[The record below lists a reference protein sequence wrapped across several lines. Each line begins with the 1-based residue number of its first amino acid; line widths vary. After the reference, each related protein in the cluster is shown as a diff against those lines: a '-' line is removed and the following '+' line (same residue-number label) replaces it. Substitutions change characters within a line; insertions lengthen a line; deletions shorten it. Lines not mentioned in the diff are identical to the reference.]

1 MLNFLYTIFIY
12 PVYMFVEFILFIA
25 NNITEDA
32 IGTSIIILS
41 LGINLITLPIYNVAE
56 KWQEMERGIQK
67 RMKPKVKD
75 IKAVFKGDEQYMI
88 LSAYYRQ
95 NNYHPL
101 YALRSLF
108 ALFIQIPFF
117 IAAYQLL
124 SELPALKETSFLFL
138 KDLGSPDKL
147 VTIGSISLNILPVIM
162 TVINIA
168 ASAVYTKGL
177 ELKEKLTLYLTAFL
191 FLILLYNS
199 PSGLVLYW
207 TLNNIFSLFKN
218 IFYKIKLSKK
228 TWFKI
233 ALISVI
239 ISTVIIIF
247 TATQRKPIFISV
259 GFTVLLSITPF
270 IKKLFLYFE
279 GKEKKSIFD
288 SDKKRFYIF
297 LFAVSAFLIFVGLVI
312 PSTTIASSP
321 QEFSNL
327 ANFKSPFDII
337 LNTFIQSFGIFVW
350 LLCLYKLFSKQ
361 IQKYFSYI
369 AVFVLI
375 GSLINAFIFTGNYGD
390 INNFFIFEDSELL
403 HHGTKYFILN
413 IFTLS
418 LCILIILSFLYSKFV
433 KFLPSILTIIVIS
446 FLTVS
451 GFSGINIYKEYR
463 RLQKTDLRT
472 VINDKAYKISKTG
485 KNIFIFML
493 DRSMN
498 FFIDPVFENNSLV
511 KKEYTGFTLF
521 KNTISFAKSTN
532 TSTPSLF
539 GGYEYTPDNMNKR
552 DSELLVKKH
561 NEALS
566 VLPKLFSENGWNVSF
581 TDPSWLNYSWIPDL
595 SVFDKYDMTAKNID
609 YIGKYK
615 YDILKNLKLEN
626 GKEINVVRRNMLYFS
641 FFRVLPSEIRRIFYS
656 NGKYIDAVSTRHINM
671 EFINSYSAL
680 INLAKEVEFV
690 EGKNCINIIVN
701 NLTHE
706 PLTQL
711 ETKILEKDFLI
722 SLADKYC
729 LNEYTARHFYVN
741 YLAHEECAKFFHFLK
756 ENDCYDNSRIIIA
769 GDHGAH
775 SMRTILMDFLKD
787 FNKSNFELVSSF
799 IPLLM
804 VKDFNKQGELR
815 VDNTF
820 MTLADI
826 PFLTVKDLDE
836 RLQKNPFTGIFFKD
850 SQLKSPAKIMTGG
863 DWQAYYQREMTK
875 FSTTGDDWI
884 FVRDNVYDPAN
895 WSRTN
900 FNEE

>member
-25 NNITEDA
+25 NNITQDH
-32 IGTSIIILS
+32 IGLSIIILS

-56 KWQEMERGIQK
+56 KWQEMERIIQK
-67 RMKPKVKD
+67 RMKPKVND
-75 IKAVFKGDEQYMI
+75 IKAVFKGDERYMI

-138 KDLGSPDKL
+138 KDLGSPDKFIN
-147 VTIGSISLNILPVIM
+147 IGSVSLNLLPVIM

-177 ELKEKLTLYLTAFL
+177 ELKDKLTLYLTAFL

-228 TWFKI
+228 TWFII
-233 ALISVI
+233 AIIVAVTLTIVI
-239 ISTVIIIF
+239 AST
-247 TATQRKPIFISV
+247 AGKKKPIFMSV

-279 GKEKKSIFD
+279 SKQKKSIFD

-297 LFAVSAFLIFVGLVI
+297 LSAVSAFLIFVGLVI

-321 QEFSNL
+321 QEF
-327 ANFKSPFDII
+327 ANFDNFTNPLGI
-337 LNTFIQSFGIFVW
+337 LYYTFIQTFGIFVW

-369 AVFVLI
+369 AVFVLM

-390 INNFFIFEDSELL
+390 INKFLVFENSVLL
-403 HHGTKYFILN
+403 HHGAKYFILN

-418 LCILIILSFLYSKFV
+418 LCILIILSFLYSRFV

-446 FLTVS
+446 FLTVT

-472 VINDKAYKISKTG
+472 IINDKAYKVSKTG

-498 FFIDPVFENNSLV
+498 FFIDPVFENNALV

-521 KNTISFAKSTN
+521 KNALAFGGNTN
-532 TSTPSLF
+532 LSTPSLF

-552 DSELLVKKH
+552 DSELLVDKH

-609 YIGKYK
+609 YYGIYSRLF
-615 YDILKNLKLEN
+615 LKNLKIFEDKKGLY
-626 GKEINVVRRNMLYFS
+626 GVKRNMLYFS
-641 FFRVLPSEIRRIFYS
+641 FFRILPSEIRRVFYS
-656 NGKYIDAVSTRHINM
+656 SGNYANTMLPQYIKMA
-671 EFINSYSAL
+671 FIDSYSAL
-680 INLAKEVEFV
+680 QNIKEEVEFV
-690 EGKNCINIIVN
+690 EDKNCINIIVN
-701 NLTHE
+701 NITHE
-706 PLTQL
+706 PPKQSDI
-711 ETKILEKDFLI
+711 KILQKEFLI
-722 SLADKYC
+722 PLADKYC
-729 LNEYTARHFYVN
+729 LNEYTAEHFYAN
-741 YLAHEECAKFFHFLK
+741 YLAHEECAKFFRFLK
-756 ENDCYDNSRIIIA
+756 ENNCYDNSRIIIA
-769 GDHGAH
+769 GDHGRY
-775 SMRTILMDFLKD
+775 SMKTRDMSFLKD
-787 FNKSNFELVSSF
+787 FAGTGFRPEEL
-799 IPLLM
+799 IPLM
-804 VKDFNKQGELR
+804 MMKDFNSDGNLKI
-815 VDNTF
+815 DNTF

-836 RLQKNPFTGIFFKD
+836 KLQINPFTGILFKD
-850 SQLKSPAKIMTGG
+850 SQLKSPAKIMIGG
-863 DWQAYYQREMTK
+863 GWQADKELEMTK
-875 FSTTGDDWI
+875 FKADENDWAFVKDD
-884 FVRDNVYDPAN
+884 VYKPEN
-895 WSRTN
+895 WSHTE
-900 FNEE
+900 FK

>member
-1 MLNFLYTIFIY
+1 MLDFLYTIFIY

-25 NNITEDA
+25 NNITQDH
-32 IGTSIIILS
+32 IGLSIIILS

-56 KWQEMERGIQK
+56 KWQEMERIIQK

-228 TWFKI
+228 TWFII
-233 ALISVI
+233 AIIVAVTLTIVIASTSVK
-239 ISTVIIIF
+239 
-247 TATQRKPIFISV
+247 RKPVFMSI
-259 GFTVLLSITPF
+259 GFTVLLLITPF
-270 IKKLFLYFE
+270 IKRLFLYFE
-279 GKEKKSIFD
+279 SKQKKSIFD

-297 LFAVSAFLIFVGLVI
+297 LSAVSAFLIFIGLVI

-321 QEFSNL
+321 QEF
-327 ANFKSPFDII
+327 ANFDNFTNPLGI
-337 LNTFIQSFGIFVW
+337 LYYTVIQTFGIFVW

-369 AVFVLI
+369 AVFVLM

-390 INNFFIFEDSELL
+390 INHFLVFEDSDRLL
-403 HHGTKYFILN
+403 HGAKYFILN

-418 LCILIILSFLYSKFV
+418 LSIVIILSFLYSKFV

-451 GFSGINIYKEYR
+451 GFSGINIYKEYQ

-472 VINDKAYKISKTG
+472 VINNKAYKVSKTG
-485 KNIFIFML
+485 KNIFILML

-498 FFIDPVFENNSLV
+498 FFIDPIFENNALV
-511 KKEYTGFTLF
+511 KQEYTGFTLF
-521 KNTISFAKSTN
+521 KNALAFGGGTHISS
-532 TSTPSLF
+532 PSLF
-539 GGYEYTPDNMNKR
+539 GGYEYTPDNLNKR
-552 DSELLVKKH
+552 YSELLVDKH

-581 TDPSWLNYSWIPDL
+581 TDPPWLNYSWIPDL
-595 SVFDKYDMTAKNID
+595 SVFDKYDMIAQNID
-609 YIGKYK
+609 YQGKYSQSL
-615 YDILKNLKLEN
+615 LKSLKFSQNNANLSA
-626 GKEINVVRRNMLYFS
+626 IHRNMLYFS
-641 FFRVLPSEIRRIFYS
+641 FFRIFPSEIRRVFYS
-656 NGKYIDAVSTRHINM
+656 SGNYANSKLPQYITMA
-671 EFINSYSAL
+671 FIDSYSAL
-680 INLAKEVEFV
+680 QNIKEEVEFV
-690 EGKNCINIIVN
+690 EDKNCINIIVN
-701 NLTHE
+701 NITHE
-706 PLTQL
+706 PPKQSDI
-711 ETKILEKDFLI
+711 KILQKEFLI
-722 SLADKYC
+722 PLADKYC
-729 LNEYTARHFYVN
+729 LNEYTAEHFYAN
-741 YLAHEECAKFFHFLK
+741 YLAHEECAKFFQFLK
-756 ENDCYDNSRIIIA
+756 ENNCYDNSRIIIA
-769 GDHGAH
+769 GDHGRY
-775 SMRTILMDFLKD
+775 SMKTRDMSFLKD
-787 FNKSNFELVSSF
+787 FAGTGFKPEEL
-799 IPLLM
+799 IPLM
-804 VKDFNKQGELR
+804 MMKDFNSDGNLR
-815 VDNTF
+815 IDNTF

-836 RLQKNPFTGIFFKD
+836 KLQINPFTGILFKD
-850 SQLKSPAKIMTGG
+850 SQLKNPAKIMIGG
-863 DWQAYYQREMTK
+863 EWQADKKLEMTK
-875 FSTTGDDWI
+875 FKADENDWA
-884 FVRDNVYDPAN
+884 FVKEDVYKPEN
-895 WSRTN
+895 WSHKE
-900 FNEE
+900 FK

>member
-25 NNITEDA
+25 NNITQDH
-32 IGTSIIILS
+32 IGLSIIILS

-56 KWQEMERGIQK
+56 KWQEMERIIQK
-67 RMKPKVKD
+67 RMKPKVND
-75 IKAVFKGDEQYMI
+75 IKAVFKGDERYMI

-147 VTIGSISLNILPVIM
+147 INIGSVSLNLLPVIM

-177 ELKEKLTLYLTAFL
+177 ELKDKLTLYLTAFL

-228 TWFKI
+228 TWFII
-233 ALISVI
+233 AIIVAVSLTIVI
-239 ISTVIIIF
+239 AST
-247 TATQRKPIFISV
+247 AGKKKPIFMSV

-270 IKKLFLYFE
+270 IKNLFLYFE
-279 GKEKKSIFD
+279 SKQKKSIFD

-297 LFAVSAFLIFVGLVI
+297 LSAVSAFLIFVGLVI

-321 QEFSNL
+321 QEF
-327 ANFKSPFDII
+327 ANFDNFTNPLGI
-337 LNTFIQSFGIFVW
+337 LYYTFIQTFGIFVW

-369 AVFVLI
+369 AVFVLM

-390 INNFFIFEDSELL
+390 INKFLVFENSVLL
-403 HHGTKYFILN
+403 HHGAKYFILN

-446 FLTVS
+446 FLTVT

-472 VINDKAYKISKTG
+472 VINDKAYKVSKTG

-498 FFIDPVFENNSLV
+498 FFIDPVFENNALV

-521 KNTISFAKSTN
+521 KNALAFGGNTN
-532 TSTPSLF
+532 LSTPSLF

-552 DSELLVKKH
+552 DSELLVDKH

-609 YIGKYK
+609 YYGIYSRLF
-615 YDILKNLKLEN
+615 LKNLKIFEDKKGLY
-626 GKEINVVRRNMLYFS
+626 GVKRNMLYFS
-641 FFRVLPSEIRRIFYS
+641 FFRILPSEIRRVFYS
-656 NGKYIDAVSTRHINM
+656 SGNYANTMLPQYIKMA
-671 EFINSYSAL
+671 FIDSYSAL
-680 INLAKEVEFV
+680 QNIKEEVEFV
-690 EGKNCINIIVN
+690 EDKNCINIIVN
-701 NLTHE
+701 NITHE
-706 PLTQL
+706 PPKQSDI
-711 ETKILEKDFLI
+711 KILQKEFLI
-722 SLADKYC
+722 PLADKYC
-729 LNEYTARHFYVN
+729 LNEYTAEHFYAN
-741 YLAHEECAKFFHFLK
+741 YLAHEECAKFFRFLK
-756 ENDCYDNSRIIIA
+756 ENNCYDNSRIIIA
-769 GDHGAH
+769 GDHGRY
-775 SMRTILMDFLKD
+775 SMKTRDMSFLKD
-787 FNKSNFELVSSF
+787 FAGTGFRPEEL
-799 IPLLM
+799 IPLM
-804 VKDFNKQGELR
+804 MMKDFNSDGNLKI
-815 VDNTF
+815 DNTF

-836 RLQKNPFTGIFFKD
+836 KLQINPFTGILFKD
-850 SQLKSPAKIMTGG
+850 SQLKSPAKIMIGG
-863 DWQAYYQREMTK
+863 GWQADKELEMTK
-875 FSTTGDDWI
+875 FKADENDWA
-884 FVRDNVYDPAN
+884 FVRDDVYKPEN
-895 WSRTN
+895 WSHTE
-900 FNEE
+900 FK

>member
-25 NNITEDA
+25 NNITQDH
-32 IGTSIIILS
+32 IGLSIIILS

-56 KWQEMERGIQK
+56 KWQEMERIIQK

-75 IKAVFKGDEQYMI
+75 IKAVFKGDERYMI

-101 YALRSLF
+101 YELRSLF

-138 KDLGSPDKL
+138 KDLSYPDKL
-147 VTIGSISLNILPVIM
+147 VTIGSISLNLLPVIM

-177 ELKEKLTLYLTAFL
+177 ELKDKLTLYLTAFL

-228 TWFKI
+228 TWFII
-233 ALISVI
+233 AIIVAVTLTIVIASTSVKRKPVFMSI
-239 ISTVIIIF
+239 GF
-247 TATQRKPIFISV
+247 TA
-259 GFTVLLSITPF
+259 LLSITPF

-279 GKEKKSIFD
+279 SKQKKSIFD
-288 SDKKRFYIF
+288 SDKKKFYIF
-297 LFAVSAFLIFVGLVI
+297 LSAVSAFLIFIGLVI

-321 QEFSNL
+321 QEF
-327 ANFKSPFDII
+327 ANFDNFTNPLGI
-337 LNTFIQSFGIFVW
+337 LYYTVIQTFGIFVW

-369 AVFVLI
+369 AVFVLM

-390 INNFFIFEDSELL
+390 INHFLVFEDSDRLL
-403 HHGTKYFILN
+403 HGAKYFILN

-418 LCILIILSFLYSKFV
+418 LSIVIILSFLYSKFV

-472 VINDKAYKISKTG
+472 VINNKAYKVSKTG

-498 FFIDPVFENNSLV
+498 FFIDPVFENNALV

-521 KNTISFAKSTN
+521 KNALAFGGGTHISS
-532 TSTPSLF
+532 PSLF
-539 GGYEYTPDNMNKR
+539 GGYEYTPDNLNKR
-552 DSELLVKKH
+552 YSELLVDKH

-581 TDPSWLNYSWIPDL
+581 TDPPWLNYSWIPDL
-595 SVFDKYDMTAKNID
+595 SVFDKYDMIAQNID
-609 YIGKYK
+609 YQGKYSQSL
-615 YDILKNLKLEN
+615 LKSLKFSQNNANLSA
-626 GKEINVVRRNMLYFS
+626 IHRNMLYFS
-641 FFRVLPSEIRRIFYS
+641 FFRIFPSEIRRVFYS
-656 NGKYIDAVSTRHINM
+656 SGNYANSKLPQYITMA
-671 EFINSYSAL
+671 FIDSYSA
-680 INLAKEVEFV
+680 IQNITKEVEFV
-690 EGKNCINIIVN
+690 EDKNCINIIVN
-701 NLTHE
+701 NITHE
-706 PLTQL
+706 PPKQSDI
-711 ETKILEKDFLI
+711 KILQKEFLI
-722 SLADKYC
+722 PLADKYC
-729 LNEYTARHFYVN
+729 LNEYTAEHFYAN
-741 YLAHEECAKFFHFLK
+741 YLAHEECAKFFRFLK
-756 ENDCYDNSRIIIA
+756 ENNCYDNSRIIIA
-769 GDHGAH
+769 GDHGRY
-775 SMRTILMDFLKD
+775 SMKTRGMSFLKD
-787 FNKSNFELVSSF
+787 FAGTGFKPEEL
-799 IPLLM
+799 IPLM
-804 VKDFNKQGELR
+804 MMKDFNSDGNLKI
-815 VDNTF
+815 DNTF

-836 RLQKNPFTGIFFKD
+836 KLQINPFTGILFKD
-850 SQLKSPAKIMTGG
+850 SQLKNPAKIMIGG
-863 DWQAYYQREMTK
+863 EWQADKKLEMK
-875 FSTTGDDWI
+875 EFKADENNWAFVKDD
-884 FVRDNVYDPAN
+884 VYKPEN
-895 WSRTN
+895 WSHKE
-900 FNEE
+900 FK

>member
-1 MLNFLYTIFIY
+1 MLDFLYTIFIY

-25 NNITEDA
+25 NNITQDA
-32 IGTSIIILS
+32 IGVSLIILS
-41 LGINLITLPIYNVAE
+41 IGVNLITLPIYNVAE
-56 KWQEMERGIQK
+56 KWQEMERIIQK

-124 SELPALKETSFLFL
+124 SELPALKEASFLFL

-177 ELKEKLTLYLTAFL
+177 ELRDKLTLYLTAFL

-228 TWFKI
+228 TWFIIASIVAVALTIVI
-233 ALISVI
+233 AL
-239 ISTVIIIF
+239 
-247 TATQRKPIFISV
+247 TASKRKPIFMSV
-259 GFTVLLSITPF
+259 GFTVLLLITPF
-270 IKKLFLYFE
+270 IKRLFLYFE
-279 GKEKKSIFD
+279 SKQKKSIFN

-297 LFAVSAFLIFVGLVI
+297 LSAVSAFLIFVGLVI

-321 QEFSNL
+321 QEF
-327 ANFKSPFDII
+327 ANFDNFTNPLGI
-337 LNTFIQSFGIFVW
+337 LYYTVIQSVGILFW
-350 LLCLYKLFSKQ
+350 LICLYKLFSKQ

-375 GSLINAFIFTGNYGD
+375 CSLINAFIFTGNYGD
-390 INNFFIFEDSELL
+390 ISKFLVFEDIVLL
-403 HHGTKYFILN
+403 HHGVKYFILN

-418 LCILIILSFLYSKFV
+418 LCIVIILSFLYSKFV

-451 GFSGINIYKEYR
+451 GFSGINIYKEYQ

-472 VINDKAYKISKTG
+472 VINNKAYKVSKTG
-485 KNIFIFML
+485 KNIFILML

-498 FFIDPVFENNSLV
+498 FFIDPVFENNALV
-511 KKEYTGFTLF
+511 RKEYTGFTVFRNALAF
-521 KNTISFAKSTN
+521 GGCTYL
-532 TSTPSLF
+532 STPSLF
-539 GGYEYTPDNMNKR
+539 GGYEYTPDNLNKR
-552 DSELLVKKH
+552 DNELLVDKH

-581 TDPSWLNYSWIPDL
+581 TDPPWLNYSWIPDL

-609 YIGKYK
+609 YYGVYSQSF
-615 YDILKNLKLEN
+615 LKNLKIFEDQKGLH
-626 GKEINVVRRNMLYFS
+626 GVKRNMLYFS
-641 FFRVLPSEIRRIFYS
+641 FFRILPSEIRRVFYS
-656 NGKYIDAVSTRHINM
+656 SGNYANAMLPQYIQMA
-671 EFINSYSAL
+671 FIDSYSAL
-680 INLAKEVEFV
+680 QNVKEEVEFV
-690 EGKNCINIIVN
+690 EDKNCINIIVN
-701 NLTHE
+701 NITHE
-706 PLTQL
+706 PPKQSDI
-711 ETKILEKDFLI
+711 KILQKEFLI
-722 SLADKYC
+722 PLADKYC
-729 LNEYTARHFYVN
+729 LNEYTAEHFYAN
-741 YLAHEECAKFFHFLK
+741 YLAHEECAKFFRFLK
-756 ENDCYDNSRIIIA
+756 ENNCYDNSRIIIA
-769 GDHGAH
+769 GDHGRY
-775 SMRTILMDFLKD
+775 SMKTKDMNFLEDFAGTGFRPEELIPLMMMKD
-787 FNKSNFELVSSF
+787 FNSDGNLK
-799 IPLLM
+799 I
-804 VKDFNKQGELR
+804 
-815 VDNTF
+815 DNTF

-836 RLQKNPFTGIFFKD
+836 KLQKNPFTGIVFKD
-850 SQLKSPAKIMTGG
+850 SQLKNPAKIIIGG
-863 DWQAYYQREMTK
+863 GWQADKELEMTK
-875 FSTTGDDWI
+875 FKTDENDWAFVKDDI
-884 FVRDNVYDPAN
+884 YKPEN
-895 WSRTN
+895 WSHKE
-900 FNEE
+900 FK

>member
-25 NNITEDA
+25 NNITQDH
-32 IGTSIIILS
+32 IGLSIIILS

-56 KWQEMERGIQK
+56 KWQEMERIIQK
-67 RMKPKVKD
+67 RMKPKVND
-75 IKAVFKGDEQYMI
+75 IKAVFKGDERYMI

-138 KDLGSPDKL
+138 KDLGAPDKL
-147 VTIGSISLNILPVIM
+147 INIGSVSLNLLPVIM

-177 ELKEKLTLYLTAFL
+177 ELKDKLTLYLTAFL

-228 TWFKI
+228 TWFII
-233 ALISVI
+233 AIIVAVSLTIVI
-239 ISTVIIIF
+239 AST
-247 TATQRKPIFISV
+247 AGKKKPIFMSV

-279 GKEKKSIFD
+279 SKQKKSIFD

-297 LFAVSAFLIFVGLVI
+297 LSAVSAFLIFVGLVI

-321 QEFSNL
+321 QEF
-327 ANFKSPFDII
+327 ANFDNFTNPLGI
-337 LNTFIQSFGIFVW
+337 LYYTFIQTFGIFVW

-369 AVFVLI
+369 AVFVLM

-390 INNFFIFEDSELL
+390 INKFLVFENSVLL
-403 HHGTKYFILN
+403 HHGAKYFILN

-446 FLTVS
+446 FLTVT

-472 VINDKAYKISKTG
+472 VINDKAYKVSKTG

-521 KNTISFAKSTN
+521 KNALAFGGNTN
-532 TSTPSLF
+532 LSTPSLF

-609 YIGKYK
+609 YYGIYSRLF
-615 YDILKNLKLEN
+615 LKNLKIFEDKKGLY
-626 GKEINVVRRNMLYFS
+626 GVKRNMLYFS
-641 FFRVLPSEIRRIFYS
+641 FFRILPSEIRRVFYS
-656 NGKYIDAVSTRHINM
+656 SGNYANTMLPQYIKMA
-671 EFINSYSAL
+671 FIDSYSAL
-680 INLAKEVEFV
+680 QNIKEEVEFV
-690 EGKNCINIIVN
+690 EDKNCINIIVN
-701 NLTHE
+701 NITHE
-706 PLTQL
+706 PPKQSDI
-711 ETKILEKDFLI
+711 KILQKEFLI
-722 SLADKYC
+722 PLADKYC
-729 LNEYTARHFYVN
+729 LNEYTAEHFYAN
-741 YLAHEECAKFFHFLK
+741 YLAHEECAKFFRFLK
-756 ENDCYDNSRIIIA
+756 ENNCYDNSRIIIA
-769 GDHGAH
+769 GDHGRY
-775 SMRTILMDFLKD
+775 SMKTRDMSFLKD
-787 FNKSNFELVSSF
+787 FAGTGFRPEEL
-799 IPLLM
+799 IPLM
-804 VKDFNKQGELR
+804 MMKDFNSDGNLKI
-815 VDNTF
+815 DNTF

-836 RLQKNPFTGIFFKD
+836 KLQINPFTGILFKD
-850 SQLKSPAKIMTGG
+850 SQLKSPAKIMIGG
-863 DWQAYYQREMTK
+863 GWQADKELEMTK
-875 FSTTGDDWI
+875 FKADENDWA
-884 FVRDNVYDPAN
+884 FVKEDVYKPEN
-895 WSRTN
+895 WSHTE
-900 FNEE
+900 FK

>member
-25 NNITEDA
+25 NNITQDH
-32 IGTSIIILS
+32 IGLSIIILS

-147 VTIGSISLNILPVIM
+147 VTIGSISLNLLPVIM

-228 TWFKI
+228 TWFII
-233 ALISVI
+233 ASIVAVTLTIVI
-239 ISTVIIIF
+239 AST
-247 TATQRKPIFISV
+247 AGKKKPIFISV
-259 GFTVLLSITPF
+259 GFTVLLLITPF

-279 GKEKKSIFD
+279 SKQKKSIFD
-288 SDKKRFYIF
+288 SDNKRFYIF
-297 LFAVSAFLIFVGLVI
+297 LSAVSAFLIFVGLVI

-321 QEFSNL
+321 QEF
-327 ANFKSPFDII
+327 ANFDNFTNPLGI
-337 LNTFIQSFGIFVW
+337 LYYTFIQTFGIFVW

-369 AVFVLI
+369 AVFVLM

-390 INNFFIFEDSELL
+390 INKFLVFENSVLL
-403 HHGTKYFILN
+403 HHGAKYFILN

-472 VINDKAYKISKTG
+472 VINDKAYKVSKTG

-498 FFIDPVFENNSLV
+498 FFIDPVFENNFLV

-521 KNTISFAKSTN
+521 KNALAFGGNTN
-532 TSTPSLF
+532 LSTPSLF

-609 YIGKYK
+609 YYGIYSQLF
-615 YDILKNLKLEN
+615 LKNLKIFEDKKGLY
-626 GKEINVVRRNMLYFS
+626 GVKRNMLYFS
-641 FFRVLPSEIRRIFYS
+641 FFRILPSEIRRVFYS
-656 NGKYIDAVSTRHINM
+656 SGNYANTMLPQYIKMA
-671 EFINSYSAL
+671 FIDSYSAL
-680 INLAKEVEFV
+680 INLTKEVEFV
-690 EGKNCINIIVN
+690 EDKNCINIIVN
-701 NLTHE
+701 NITHE
-706 PLTQL
+706 PPKQSDI
-711 ETKILEKDFLI
+711 KILQKEFLI
-722 SLADKYC
+722 PLADKYC
-729 LNEYTARHFYVN
+729 LNEYTAEHFYAN
-741 YLAHEECAKFFHFLK
+741 YLAHEECARFFRFLK
-756 ENDCYDNSRIIIA
+756 ENNCYDNSRIIIA
-769 GDHGAH
+769 GDHGRY
-775 SMRTILMDFLKD
+775 SMKTRDMSFLKD
-787 FNKSNFELVSSF
+787 FAGTGFRPEEL
-799 IPLLM
+799 IPLM
-804 VKDFNKQGELR
+804 MMKDFNSDGNLKI
-815 VDNTF
+815 DNTF

-836 RLQKNPFTGIFFKD
+836 KLQINPFTGILFKD
-850 SQLKSPAKIMTGG
+850 SQLKSPAKIMIGG
-863 DWQAYYQREMTK
+863 GWQADKELEMK
-875 FSTTGDDWI
+875 EFKADENDWAFVKDD
-884 FVRDNVYDPAN
+884 VYKPEN
-895 WSRTN
+895 WSHTE
-900 FNEE
+900 FK

>member
-177 ELKEKLTLYLTAFL
+177 ELKDKLTLYLTAFL

-228 TWFKI
+228 TWFII
-233 ALISVI
+233 AIIVAVTLTIVI
-239 ISTVIIIF
+239 AST
-247 TATQRKPIFISV
+247 AGKKKPIFMSV

-369 AVFVLI
+369 AVFVLM

-390 INNFFIFEDSELL
+390 INKFLVFEDSVLL
-403 HHGTKYFILN
+403 HHGAKYFILN

-451 GFSGINIYKEYR
+451 GFSGINIYKEYQ

-472 VINDKAYKISKTG
+472 VINDKAYKVSKTG

-521 KNTISFAKSTN
+521 KNALAFGGNTN
-532 TSTPSLF
+532 LSTPSLF

-609 YIGKYK
+609 YYGIYSQLF
-615 YDILKNLKLEN
+615 LKNLKIFEDKKGLY
-626 GKEINVVRRNMLYFS
+626 GVKRNMLYFS
-641 FFRVLPSEIRRIFYS
+641 FFRILPSEIRRVFYS
-656 NGKYIDAVSTRHINM
+656 SGNYANTMLPQYIKMA
-671 EFINSYSAL
+671 FIDSYSAL
-680 INLAKEVEFV
+680 QNIKEEVEFV
-690 EGKNCINIIVN
+690 EDKNCINIIVN
-701 NLTHE
+701 NITHE
-706 PLTQL
+706 PPKQSDI
-711 ETKILEKDFLI
+711 KILQKEFLI
-722 SLADKYC
+722 PLADKYC
-729 LNEYTARHFYVN
+729 LNEYTAEHFYAN
-741 YLAHEECAKFFHFLK
+741 YLAHEECAKFFRFLK
-756 ENDCYDNSRIIIA
+756 ENNCYDNSRIIIA
-769 GDHGAH
+769 GDHGRY
-775 SMRTILMDFLKD
+775 SMKTRDMSFLKD
-787 FNKSNFELVSSF
+787 FAGTGFRPEEL
-799 IPLLM
+799 IPLM
-804 VKDFNKQGELR
+804 MMKDFNSDGNLKI
-815 VDNTF
+815 DNTF

-836 RLQKNPFTGIFFKD
+836 KLQINPFTGILFKD
-850 SQLKSPAKIMTGG
+850 SQLKSPAKIMIGG
-863 DWQAYYQREMTK
+863 GWQADKELEMK
-875 FSTTGDDWI
+875 EFKADENDWAFVKDD
-884 FVRDNVYDPAN
+884 VYKPEN
-895 WSRTN
+895 WSHTE
-900 FNEE
+900 FK

>member
-1 MLNFLYTIFIY
+1 MLDFLYTIFIY

-25 NNITEDA
+25 NNITQDH
-32 IGTSIIILS
+32 IGLSIIILS

-56 KWQEMERGIQK
+56 KWQEMERIIQK

-138 KDLGSPDKL
+138 KDLSYPDKL
-147 VTIGSISLNILPVIM
+147 VTIGSISLNLLPVIM

-177 ELKEKLTLYLTAFL
+177 ELKDKLTLYLTAFL

-228 TWFKI
+228 TWFII
-233 ALISVI
+233 AIIVAVTLTIVIASTSVK
-239 ISTVIIIF
+239 
-247 TATQRKPIFISV
+247 RKPIFMSI

-279 GKEKKSIFD
+279 SKQKKSIFD
-288 SDKKRFYIF
+288 SDKKRFYVF
-297 LFAVSAFLIFVGLVI
+297 LSAVSAFLIFVGLVI

-321 QEFSNL
+321 QEF
-327 ANFKSPFDII
+327 ANFDNFTNPLGI
-337 LNTFIQSFGIFVW
+337 LYYTVIQTFGIFVW

-369 AVFVLI
+369 AVFVLM

-390 INNFFIFEDSELL
+390 INHFLVFEDSDRLL
-403 HHGTKYFILN
+403 HGAKYFILN

-451 GFSGINIYKEYR
+451 GFSAINIYKEYQ

-472 VINDKAYKISKTG
+472 VINNKAYKVSKTG
-485 KNIFIFML
+485 KNIFILML

-498 FFIDPVFENNSLV
+498 FFIDPIFENNALV

-521 KNTISFAKSTN
+521 KNTIAFGGGTHISS
-532 TSTPSLF
+532 PSLF
-539 GGYEYTPDNMNKR
+539 GGYEYTPDNLNKR
-552 DSELLVKKH
+552 YSELLVDKH

-581 TDPSWLNYSWIPDL
+581 TDPPWLNYSWIPDL
-595 SVFDKYDMTAKNID
+595 SVFDKYDMIAQNID
-609 YIGKYK
+609 YQGKYSQGL
-615 YDILKNLKLEN
+615 LKSLKFSQNNANLSA
-626 GKEINVVRRNMLYFS
+626 IHRNMLYFS
-641 FFRVLPSEIRRIFYS
+641 FFRIFPSEIRRVFYS
-656 NGKYIDAVSTRHINM
+656 SGNYANSKLPQYITMA
-671 EFINSYSAL
+671 FIDSYSA
-680 INLAKEVEFV
+680 IQNIAKEVEFV
-690 EGKNCINIIVN
+690 EDKNCINIIVN
-701 NLTHE
+701 NITHE
-706 PLTQL
+706 PPKQSDI
-711 ETKILEKDFLI
+711 KILQKEFLI
-722 SLADKYC
+722 PLADKYC
-729 LNEYTARHFYVN
+729 LNEYTAEHFYAN
-741 YLAHEECAKFFHFLK
+741 YLAHEECAKFFRFLK
-756 ENDCYDNSRIIIA
+756 ENNCYDNSRIIIA
-769 GDHGAH
+769 GDHGRY
-775 SMRTILMDFLKD
+775 SMKTRGMSFLKD
-787 FNKSNFELVSSF
+787 FAGTGFKPEEL
-799 IPLLM
+799 IPLM
-804 VKDFNKQGELR
+804 MMKDFNSDGNLKI
-815 VDNTF
+815 DNTF

-836 RLQKNPFTGIFFKD
+836 KLQINPFTGILFKD
-850 SQLKSPAKIMTGG
+850 SQLKNPAKIMIGG
-863 DWQAYYQREMTK
+863 EWQADKKLEMK
-875 FSTTGDDWI
+875 EFKADENNWAFVKDD
-884 FVRDNVYDPAN
+884 VYKPKN
-895 WSRTN
+895 WSHKE
-900 FNEE
+900 FK

>member
-228 TWFKI
+228 TWFII
-233 ALISVI
+233 AIIVAVTLTIVI
-239 ISTVIIIF
+239 AST
-247 TATQRKPIFISV
+247 AGKKKPIFMSV

-279 GKEKKSIFD
+279 SKQKKSIFD

-297 LFAVSAFLIFVGLVI
+297 LSAVSAFLIFVGLVI

-321 QEFSNL
+321 QEF
-327 ANFKSPFDII
+327 ANFDNFTNPLGI
-337 LNTFIQSFGIFVW
+337 LYYTFIQTFGIFVW

-369 AVFVLI
+369 AVFVLM

-390 INNFFIFEDSELL
+390 INKFLVFENSVLL
-403 HHGTKYFILN
+403 HHGAKYFILN

-463 RLQKTDLRT
+463 RLQKTDLRM

-552 DSELLVKKH
+552 DSELLVEKH

>member
-25 NNITEDA
+25 NNITQDH
-32 IGTSIIILS
+32 IGLSIIILS

-147 VTIGSISLNILPVIM
+147 VTIGSISLNILPVMM

-279 GKEKKSIFD
+279 SKQKKSIFD

-369 AVFVLI
+369 AVLI
-375 GSLINAFIFTGNYGD
+375 LMGALINAFIFTGNYGD
-390 INNFFIFEDSELL
+390 INNFFIFEDSERL
-403 HHGTKYFILN
+403 HHGAKYFILN

-472 VINDKAYKISKTG
+472 VINDKAYKVSKTG

-552 DSELLVKKH
+552 DSELLVEKH

-609 YIGKYK
+609 YYGIYSQLF
-615 YDILKNLKLEN
+615 LKNLKIFEDKKGLY
-626 GKEINVVRRNMLYFS
+626 GVKRNMLYFS
-641 FFRVLPSEIRRIFYS
+641 FFRILPSEIRRVFYS
-656 NGKYIDAVSTRHINM
+656 SGNYANTMLPQYIKMA
-671 EFINSYSAL
+671 FIDSYSAL
-680 INLAKEVEFV
+680 INLTKEVEFV
-690 EGKNCINIIVN
+690 EDKNCINIIVN
-701 NLTHE
+701 NITHE
-706 PLTQL
+706 PPKQSDI
-711 ETKILEKDFLI
+711 KILQKEFLI
-722 SLADKYC
+722 PLADKYC
-729 LNEYTARHFYVN
+729 LNEYTAEHFYAN
-741 YLAHEECAKFFHFLK
+741 YLAHEECAKFFRFLK
-756 ENDCYDNSRIIIA
+756 ENNCYDNSRIIIA
-769 GDHGAH
+769 GDHGRY
-775 SMRTILMDFLKD
+775 SMKTRDMSFLKD
-787 FNKSNFELVSSF
+787 FAGTGFRPEEL
-799 IPLLM
+799 IPLM
-804 VKDFNKQGELR
+804 MMKDFNSDGNLKI
-815 VDNTF
+815 DNTF

-836 RLQKNPFTGIFFKD
+836 KLQINPFTGILFKD
-850 SQLKSPAKIMTGG
+850 SQLKSPAKIMIGG
-863 DWQAYYQREMTK
+863 GWQADKELEMTK
-875 FSTTGDDWI
+875 FKADEKDWAFVKDD
-884 FVRDNVYDPAN
+884 VYKPEN
-895 WSRTN
+895 WSHTE
-900 FNEE
+900 FK

>member
-1 MLNFLYTIFIY
+1 MLDFLYTIFIY

-25 NNITEDA
+25 NNITQDH
-32 IGTSIIILS
+32 IGLSIIILS

-56 KWQEMERGIQK
+56 KWQEMERIIQK

-138 KDLGSPDKL
+138 RDLGSPDKL
-147 VTIGSISLNILPVIM
+147 VTIGSISLNLLPIIM

-177 ELKEKLTLYLTAFL
+177 ELKDKLTLYLTASL

-218 IFYKIKLSKK
+218 IFYKIKLSEK
-228 TWFKI
+228 TWFII
-233 ALISVI
+233 AIIVAVTLTIVIASTSVKRKPVFMSI
-239 ISTVIIIF
+239 GF
-247 TATQRKPIFISV
+247 TA
-259 GFTVLLSITPF
+259 LLSITPF

-279 GKEKKSIFD
+279 SKQKKSIFD
-288 SDKKRFYIF
+288 SDKKKFYIF
-297 LFAVSAFLIFVGLVI
+297 LSAVSAFLIFIGLVI

-321 QEFSNL
+321 QEF
-327 ANFKSPFDII
+327 ANFDNFTNPLGI
-337 LNTFIQSFGIFVW
+337 LYYTVIQTFGIFVW

-369 AVFVLI
+369 AVFVLM

-390 INNFFIFEDSELL
+390 INHFLVFEDSDRLL
-403 HHGTKYFILN
+403 HGAKYFILN

-451 GFSGINIYKEYR
+451 GFSAINIYKEYL
-463 RLQKTDLRT
+463 RLQKTELRT
-472 VINDKAYKISKTG
+472 VINNKAYKVSKTG
-485 KNIFIFML
+485 KNIFVLML

-498 FFIDPVFENNSLV
+498 FFIDPIFENNSLV

-521 KNTISFAKSTN
+521 KNALAFGGGTHISS
-532 TSTPSLF
+532 PSLF
-539 GGYEYTPDNMNKR
+539 GGYEYTPDNLNKR
-552 DSELLVKKH
+552 YSELLVDKH
-561 NEALS
+561 NEAVS

-581 TDPSWLNYSWIPDL
+581 TDPPWLNYSWIPDL
-595 SVFDKYDMTAKNID
+595 SVFDKYDMIAQNID
-609 YIGKYK
+609 YQGKYSQSL
-615 YDILKNLKLEN
+615 LKSLKFSQNNANLSA
-626 GKEINVVRRNMLYFS
+626 IHRNMLYFS
-641 FFRVLPSEIRRIFYS
+641 FFRIFPSEIRRVFYS
-656 NGKYIDAVSTRHINM
+656 SGNYANSKFPQYITMA
-671 EFINSYSAL
+671 FIDSYSA
-680 INLAKEVEFV
+680 IQNITKEVEFV
-690 EGKNCINIIVN
+690 EDKNCINIIVN
-701 NLTHE
+701 NITHE
-706 PLTQL
+706 PPKQSDI
-711 ETKILEKDFLI
+711 KILQKEFLI
-722 SLADKYC
+722 PLADKYC
-729 LNEYTARHFYVN
+729 LNEYTAEHFYAN
-741 YLAHEECAKFFHFLK
+741 YLAHEECARFFRFLK
-756 ENDCYDNSRIIIA
+756 ENNCYDNSRIIIA
-769 GDHGAH
+769 GDHGRY
-775 SMRTILMDFLKD
+775 SMKTRDMSFLKD
-787 FNKSNFELVSSF
+787 FAGTGFRPEEL
-799 IPLLM
+799 IPLM
-804 VKDFNKQGELR
+804 MMKDFNSDGNLKI
-815 VDNTF
+815 DNTF

-836 RLQKNPFTGIFFKD
+836 KLQINPFTGILFKD
-850 SQLKSPAKIMTGG
+850 SQLKNPAKIMIGG
-863 DWQAYYQREMTK
+863 EWQADKKLEMK
-875 FSTTGDDWI
+875 EFKADENDWAFVKDD
-884 FVRDNVYDPAN
+884 VYKPEN
-895 WSRTN
+895 WSHKE
-900 FNEE
+900 FK

>member
-1 MLNFLYTIFIY
+1 MLDFLYTIFIY

-25 NNITEDA
+25 NNITQDH
-32 IGTSIIILS
+32 IGLSIIILS

-56 KWQEMERGIQK
+56 KWQEMERIIQK

-75 IKAVFKGDEQYMI
+75 IKAVFKGDERYMI

-138 KDLGSPDKL
+138 KDLSYPDKL

-162 TVINIA
+162 TVINIT

-177 ELKEKLTLYLTAFL
+177 ELKDKLTLYLTAFL

-228 TWFKI
+228 TWFII
-233 ALISVI
+233 AIIVAVTLTIVITSTSVK
-239 ISTVIIIF
+239 
-247 TATQRKPIFISV
+247 RKPIFMSI
-259 GFTVLLSITPF
+259 GFTALLLITPF

-279 GKEKKSIFD
+279 SKQKKSIFD

-297 LFAVSAFLIFVGLVI
+297 LSAVSAFLIFIGLVI

-321 QEFSNL
+321 QEF
-327 ANFKSPFDII
+327 ANFDNFTNPLGI
-337 LNTFIQSFGIFVW
+337 LYYTVIQTFGIFVW

-369 AVFVLI
+369 AVFVLM

-390 INNFFIFEDSELL
+390 INHFLVFEDSDRLL
-403 HHGTKYFILN
+403 HGAKYFILN
-413 IFTLS
+413 ISTLS
-418 LCILIILSFLYSKFV
+418 LCIVIILSFLYSKFV

-472 VINDKAYKISKTG
+472 VINDKAYKVSKTG
-485 KNIFIFML
+485 KNIFILML

-498 FFIDPVFENNSLV
+498 FFIDPIFENNSLV

-521 KNTISFAKSTN
+521 KNALAFGGGTHISS
-532 TSTPSLF
+532 PSLF
-539 GGYEYTPDNMNKR
+539 GGYEYTPDNLNKR
-552 DSELLVKKH
+552 YSELLVDKH
-561 NEALS
+561 NEAVS

-581 TDPSWLNYSWIPDL
+581 TDPPWLNYSWIPDL
-595 SVFDKYDMTAKNID
+595 SVFDKYDMIAQNID
-609 YIGKYK
+609 YQGKYSQSL
-615 YDILKNLKLEN
+615 LKSLKFSQNNANLSA
-626 GKEINVVRRNMLYFS
+626 IHRNMLYFS
-641 FFRVLPSEIRRIFYS
+641 FFRIFPSEIRRVFYS
-656 NGKYIDAVSTRHINM
+656 SGNYANSKFPQYITMA
-671 EFINSYSAL
+671 FIDSYSA
-680 INLAKEVEFV
+680 IQNITKEVEFV
-690 EGKNCINIIVN
+690 EDKNCINIIVN
-701 NLTHE
+701 NITHE
-706 PLTQL
+706 PPKQSDI
-711 ETKILEKDFLI
+711 KILQKEFLI
-722 SLADKYC
+722 PLADKYC
-729 LNEYTARHFYVN
+729 LNEYTAEHFYAN
-741 YLAHEECAKFFHFLK
+741 YLAHEECARFFRFLK
-756 ENDCYDNSRIIIA
+756 ENNCYDNSRIIIA
-769 GDHGAH
+769 GDHGRY
-775 SMRTILMDFLKD
+775 SMKTRDMSFLKD
-787 FNKSNFELVSSF
+787 FAGTGFRPEEL
-799 IPLLM
+799 IPLM
-804 VKDFNKQGELR
+804 MMKDFNSDGNLKI
-815 VDNTF
+815 DNTF

-836 RLQKNPFTGIFFKD
+836 KLQKNPFTGILFKD
-850 SQLKSPAKIMTGG
+850 SQLKNPAKIMIGG
-863 DWQAYYQREMTK
+863 EWQADKKLEMK
-875 FSTTGDDWI
+875 EFKADENNWAFVKDD
-884 FVRDNVYDPAN
+884 VYKPEN
-895 WSRTN
+895 WSHKE
-900 FNEE
+900 FK

>member
-25 NNITEDA
+25 NNITQDH
-32 IGTSIIILS
+32 IGLSIIILS

-56 KWQEMERGIQK
+56 KWQEMERIIQK

-75 IKAVFKGDEQYMI
+75 IKAVFKGDERYMI

-138 KDLGSPDKL
+138 KDLSYPDKL
-147 VTIGSISLNILPVIM
+147 VTIGSISLNLLPVIM

-177 ELKEKLTLYLTAFL
+177 ELKDKLTLYLTAFL

-228 TWFKI
+228 TWFII
-233 ALISVI
+233 AIIVAVTLTIVIASTSVKRKPVFMSI
-239 ISTVIIIF
+239 GF
-247 TATQRKPIFISV
+247 TA
-259 GFTVLLSITPF
+259 LLLITPF

-279 GKEKKSIFD
+279 SKQKKSIFD

-297 LFAVSAFLIFVGLVI
+297 LSAVSAFLIFIGLVI

-321 QEFSNL
+321 QEF
-327 ANFKSPFDII
+327 ANFDNFTNPLGI
-337 LNTFIQSFGIFVW
+337 LYYTVIQTFGIFVW

-369 AVFVLI
+369 AVFVLM

-390 INNFFIFEDSELL
+390 INHFLVFEDSDRLL
-403 HHGTKYFILN
+403 HGAKYFILN

-418 LCILIILSFLYSKFV
+418 LSIVIILSFLYSKFV

-472 VINDKAYKISKTG
+472 VINNKAYKVSKTG

-498 FFIDPVFENNSLV
+498 FFIDPVFENNALV

-521 KNTISFAKSTN
+521 KNALAFGCGTHISS
-532 TSTPSLF
+532 PSLF
-539 GGYEYTPDNMNKR
+539 GGYEYTPDNLNKR
-552 DSELLVKKH
+552 YSELLVDKH

-581 TDPSWLNYSWIPDL
+581 TDPPWLNYSWIPDL
-595 SVFDKYDMTAKNID
+595 SVFDKYDMIAQNID
-609 YIGKYK
+609 YQGKYSQSL
-615 YDILKNLKLEN
+615 LKSLKFSQNNANLSA
-626 GKEINVVRRNMLYFS
+626 IHRNMLYFS
-641 FFRVLPSEIRRIFYS
+641 FFRIFPSEIRRVFYS
-656 NGKYIDAVSTRHINM
+656 SGNYANSKLPQYITMA
-671 EFINSYSAL
+671 FIDSYSA
-680 INLAKEVEFV
+680 IQNITKEVEFV
-690 EGKNCINIIVN
+690 EDKNCINIIVN
-701 NLTHE
+701 NITHE
-706 PLTQL
+706 PPKQSDI
-711 ETKILEKDFLI
+711 KILQKEFLI
-722 SLADKYC
+722 PLADKYC
-729 LNEYTARHFYVN
+729 LNEYTAEHFYAN
-741 YLAHEECAKFFHFLK
+741 YLAHEECAKFFRFLK
-756 ENDCYDNSRIIIA
+756 ENNCYDNSRIIIA
-769 GDHGAH
+769 GDHGRY
-775 SMRTILMDFLKD
+775 SMKTRDMSFLKD
-787 FNKSNFELVSSF
+787 FADTGFRPEEL
-799 IPLLM
+799 IPLM
-804 VKDFNKQGELR
+804 MMKDFNSDGNLR
-815 VDNTF
+815 IDNTF

-836 RLQKNPFTGIFFKD
+836 KLQKNPFTGMLFKD
-850 SQLKSPAKIMTGG
+850 SQLKSPAKIMIGG
-863 DWQAYYQREMTK
+863 EWQADKKLEMK
-875 FSTTGDDWI
+875 EFKADENDWAFVKDD
-884 FVRDNVYDPAN
+884 VYKPEN
-895 WSRTN
+895 WSYKE
-900 FNEE
+900 FK

>member
-25 NNITEDA
+25 NNITQDH
-32 IGTSIIILS
+32 IGLSIIILS

-56 KWQEMERGIQK
+56 KWQEMERIIQK
-67 RMKPKVKD
+67 RMKPKVND
-75 IKAVFKGDEQYMI
+75 IKAVFKGDERYMI

-147 VTIGSISLNILPVIM
+147 INIGSVSLNLLPVIM

-177 ELKEKLTLYLTAFL
+177 ELKDKLTLYLTAFL

-228 TWFKI
+228 TWFII
-233 ALISVI
+233 AIIVAMTLTIVI
-239 ISTVIIIF
+239 AST
-247 TATQRKPIFISV
+247 AGKKKPIFMSV

-279 GKEKKSIFD
+279 SKQKKSIFD

-297 LFAVSAFLIFVGLVI
+297 LSAVSAFLIFVGLVI

-321 QEFSNL
+321 QEF
-327 ANFKSPFDII
+327 ANFDNFTNPLGI
-337 LNTFIQSFGIFVW
+337 LYYTFIQTFGIFVW

-369 AVFVLI
+369 AVFVLM

-390 INNFFIFEDSELL
+390 INKFLVFENSVLL
-403 HHGTKYFILN
+403 HHGAKYFILN

-446 FLTVS
+446 FLTVT

-472 VINDKAYKISKTG
+472 IINNKAYKVSKTG

-498 FFIDPVFENNSLV
+498 FFIDPVFENNALV

-521 KNTISFAKSTN
+521 KNALAFGGNTN
-532 TSTPSLF
+532 LSTPSLF

-552 DSELLVKKH
+552 DSELLVDKH

-609 YIGKYK
+609 YYGIYSRLF
-615 YDILKNLKLEN
+615 LKNLKIFEDKKGLY
-626 GKEINVVRRNMLYFS
+626 GVKRNMLYFS
-641 FFRVLPSEIRRIFYS
+641 FFRILPSEIRRVFYS
-656 NGKYIDAVSTRHINM
+656 SGNYANTMLPQYIKMA
-671 EFINSYSAL
+671 FIDSYSAL
-680 INLAKEVEFV
+680 QNIKEEVEFV
-690 EGKNCINIIVN
+690 EDKNCINIIVN
-701 NLTHE
+701 NITHE
-706 PLTQL
+706 PPKQSDI
-711 ETKILEKDFLI
+711 KILQKEFLI
-722 SLADKYC
+722 PLADKYC
-729 LNEYTARHFYVN
+729 LNEYTAEHFYAN
-741 YLAHEECAKFFHFLK
+741 YLAHEECAKFFRFLK
-756 ENDCYDNSRIIIA
+756 ENNCYDNSRIIIA
-769 GDHGAH
+769 GDHGRY
-775 SMRTILMDFLKD
+775 SMKTRDMSFLKD
-787 FNKSNFELVSSF
+787 FAGTGFRPEEL
-799 IPLLM
+799 IPLM
-804 VKDFNKQGELR
+804 MMKDFNSDGNLKI
-815 VDNTF
+815 DNTF

-836 RLQKNPFTGIFFKD
+836 KLQINPFTGILFKD
-850 SQLKSPAKIMTGG
+850 SQLKSPAKIMIGG
-863 DWQAYYQREMTK
+863 GWQADKELEMTK
-875 FSTTGDDWI
+875 FKADENDWAFVKDD
-884 FVRDNVYDPAN
+884 VYKPEN
-895 WSRTN
+895 WSHTE
-900 FNEE
+900 FK

>member
-1 MLNFLYTIFIY
+1 MLDFLYTIFIY

-25 NNITEDA
+25 NNITQDH
-32 IGTSIIILS
+32 IGLSIIILS

-56 KWQEMERGIQK
+56 KWQEMERIIQK

-75 IKAVFKGDEQYMI
+75 IKAVFKGDERYMI

-101 YALRSLF
+101 YDLRSLF

-147 VTIGSISLNILPVIM
+147 VTIGSISLNLLPVIM

-177 ELKEKLTLYLTAFL
+177 ELKDKLTLYLTAFL
-191 FLILLYNS
+191 FLVLLYNS

-228 TWFKI
+228 TWFII
-233 ALISVI
+233 AIIVAVTLTIVIASTSVK
-239 ISTVIIIF
+239 
-247 TATQRKPIFISV
+247 RKPIFMSI
-259 GFTVLLSITPF
+259 GFTALLLITPF

-279 GKEKKSIFD
+279 SKQKKSIFD

-297 LFAVSAFLIFVGLVI
+297 LSAVSAFLIFIGLVI

-321 QEFSNL
+321 QEF
-327 ANFKSPFDII
+327 ANFDNFTNPLGI
-337 LNTFIQSFGIFVW
+337 LYYTVIQTFGIFVW

-369 AVFVLI
+369 AVFVLM

-390 INNFFIFEDSELL
+390 INHFLVFEDSDRLL
-403 HHGTKYFILN
+403 HGAKYFILN

-418 LCILIILSFLYSKFV
+418 LCILIILSFLHSKFV

-451 GFSGINIYKEYR
+451 GFSGINIYKEYQ
-463 RLQKTDLRT
+463 RLQKTELRT
-472 VINDKAYKISKTG
+472 VINNKAYKVSKTG
-485 KNIFIFML
+485 KNLFVLML

-498 FFIDPVFENNSLV
+498 FFIDPVFENNALV

-521 KNTISFAKSTN
+521 KNALAFGGGTHISS
-532 TSTPSLF
+532 PSLF
-539 GGYEYTPDNMNKR
+539 GGYEYTPDNLNKR
-552 DSELLVKKH
+552 YSELLVDKH

-581 TDPSWLNYSWIPDL
+581 TDPPWLNYSWIPDL
-595 SVFDKYDMTAKNID
+595 SVFDKYDMIAQNID
-609 YIGKYK
+609 YQGKYSQSL
-615 YDILKNLKLEN
+615 LKSLKFSQNNANLSA
-626 GKEINVVRRNMLYFS
+626 IHRNMLYFS
-641 FFRVLPSEIRRIFYS
+641 FFRIFPSEIRRVFYS
-656 NGKYIDAVSTRHINM
+656 SGNYANSKLPQYITMA
-671 EFINSYSAL
+671 FIDSYSAL
-680 INLAKEVEFV
+680 QNIKEEVEFV
-690 EGKNCINIIVN
+690 EDKNCINIIVN
-701 NLTHE
+701 NITHE
-706 PLTQL
+706 PPKQSDI
-711 ETKILEKDFLI
+711 KILQKEFLI
-722 SLADKYC
+722 PLADKYC
-729 LNEYTARHFYVN
+729 LNEYTAEHFYAN
-741 YLAHEECAKFFHFLK
+741 YLAHEECAKFFRFLK
-756 ENDCYDNSRIIIA
+756 ENNCYDNSRIIIA
-769 GDHGAH
+769 GDHGRY
-775 SMRTILMDFLKD
+775 SMKTRDMSFLKD
-787 FNKSNFELVSSF
+787 FAGTGFKPEEL
-799 IPLLM
+799 IPLM
-804 VKDFNKQGELR
+804 MMKDFNSDGNLR
-815 VDNTF
+815 IDNTF

-836 RLQKNPFTGIFFKD
+836 KLQINPFTGILFKD
-850 SQLKSPAKIMTGG
+850 SQLKNPAKIMIGG
-863 DWQAYYQREMTK
+863 EWQADKKLEMTK
-875 FSTTGDDWI
+875 FKADENDWA
-884 FVRDNVYDPAN
+884 FVKEDVYKPEN
-895 WSRTN
+895 WSHKE
-900 FNEE
+900 FK

>member
-1 MLNFLYTIFIY
+1 MLNLLYTIFIY

-25 NNITEDA
+25 NNITQDH
-32 IGTSIIILS
+32 IGLSIIILS

-56 KWQEMERGIQK
+56 KWQEMERIIQK

-75 IKAVFKGDEQYMI
+75 IKAVFKGDERYMI

-177 ELKEKLTLYLTAFL
+177 ELKDKLTLYLTAFL

-228 TWFKI
+228 TWFII
-233 ALISVI
+233 AIIVAVSLTIVI
-239 ISTVIIIF
+239 AST
-247 TATQRKPIFISV
+247 AGKKKPIFMSV

-270 IKKLFLYFE
+270 IKNLFLYFE
-279 GKEKKSIFD
+279 SKQKKSIFD

-297 LFAVSAFLIFVGLVI
+297 LSAVSAFLIFVGLVI

-321 QEFSNL
+321 QEF
-327 ANFKSPFDII
+327 ANFDNFTNPLGI
-337 LNTFIQSFGIFVW
+337 LYYTFIQTFGIFVW

-369 AVFVLI
+369 AVFVLM

-390 INNFFIFEDSELL
+390 INKFLVFENSVLL
-403 HHGTKYFILN
+403 HHGAKYFILN

-446 FLTVS
+446 FLTVT

-472 VINDKAYKISKTG
+472 IINDKAYKVSKTG

-498 FFIDPVFENNSLV
+498 FFIDPVFENNALV

-521 KNTISFAKSTN
+521 KNALAFGGNTN
-532 TSTPSLF
+532 LSTPSLF

-552 DSELLVKKH
+552 DSELLVDKH

-609 YIGKYK
+609 YYGIYSRPF
-615 YDILKNLKLEN
+615 LKNLKIFEDKKGLY
-626 GKEINVVRRNMLYFS
+626 GVKRNMLYFS
-641 FFRVLPSEIRRIFYS
+641 FFRILPSEIRRVFYS
-656 NGKYIDAVSTRHINM
+656 SGNYANTMLPQYIKMA
-671 EFINSYSAL
+671 FIDSYSAL
-680 INLAKEVEFV
+680 QNIKEEVEFV
-690 EGKNCINIIVN
+690 EDKNCINIIVN
-701 NLTHE
+701 NITHE
-706 PLTQL
+706 PPKQSDI
-711 ETKILEKDFLI
+711 KILQKEFLI
-722 SLADKYC
+722 PLADKYC
-729 LNEYTARHFYVN
+729 LNEYTAEHFYAN
-741 YLAHEECAKFFHFLK
+741 YLAHEECAKFFRFLK
-756 ENDCYDNSRIIIA
+756 ENNCYDNSRIIIA
-769 GDHGAH
+769 GDHGRY
-775 SMRTILMDFLKD
+775 SMK
-787 FNKSNFELVSSF
+787 
-799 IPLLM
+799 
-804 VKDFNKQGELR
+804 
-815 VDNTF
+815 
-820 MTLADI
+820 
-826 PFLTVKDLDE
+826 
-836 RLQKNPFTGIFFKD
+836 TGI
-850 SQLKSPAKIMTGG
+850 
-863 DWQAYYQREMTK
+863 
-875 FSTTGDDWI
+875 
-884 FVRDNVYDPAN
+884 
-895 WSRTN
+895 
-900 FNEE
+900 

>member
-25 NNITEDA
+25 NNITQDH
-32 IGTSIIILS
+32 IGVSIIILS

-56 KWQEMERGIQK
+56 KWQEMERIIQK

-138 KDLGSPDKL
+138 KDLGYPDKL

-228 TWFKI
+228 TWFII
-233 ALISVI
+233 AIIVAVTLTIVITSTSVK
-239 ISTVIIIF
+239 
-247 TATQRKPIFISV
+247 RKPIFMSI
-259 GFTVLLSITPF
+259 GFTALLLITPF

-279 GKEKKSIFD
+279 SKQKKSIFD

-297 LFAVSAFLIFVGLVI
+297 LSAVSAFLIFIGLVI

-321 QEFSNL
+321 QEF
-327 ANFKSPFDII
+327 ANFDNFTNPLGI
-337 LNTFIQSFGIFVW
+337 LYYTVIQTFGIFVW

-369 AVFVLI
+369 AVFVLM

-390 INNFFIFEDSELL
+390 INHFLVFEDSDRLL
-403 HHGTKYFILN
+403 HGAKYFILN

-451 GFSGINIYKEYR
+451 GFSAINIYKEYQ

-472 VINDKAYKISKTG
+472 VINNKAYKVSKTG
-485 KNIFIFML
+485 KNIFILML

-498 FFIDPVFENNSLV
+498 FFIDPIFENNALV

-521 KNTISFAKSTN
+521 KNTIAFGGGTHISS
-532 TSTPSLF
+532 PSLF
-539 GGYEYTPDNMNKR
+539 GGYEYTPDNLNKR
-552 DSELLVKKH
+552 YSELLVDKH

-581 TDPSWLNYSWIPDL
+581 TDPPWLNYSWIPDL
-595 SVFDKYDMTAKNID
+595 SVFDKYDMIAQNID
-609 YIGKYK
+609 YQGKYSQGL
-615 YDILKNLKLEN
+615 LKSLKFSQNNANLSA
-626 GKEINVVRRNMLYFS
+626 IHRNMLYFS
-641 FFRVLPSEIRRIFYS
+641 FFRIFPSEIRRVFYS
-656 NGKYIDAVSTRHINM
+656 SGNYANSKLPQYITMA
-671 EFINSYSAL
+671 FIDSYSA
-680 INLAKEVEFV
+680 IQNIAKEVEFV
-690 EGKNCINIIVN
+690 EDKNCINIIVN
-701 NLTHE
+701 NITHE
-706 PLTQL
+706 PPKQSDI
-711 ETKILEKDFLI
+711 KILQKEFLI
-722 SLADKYC
+722 PLADKYC
-729 LNEYTARHFYVN
+729 LNEYTAEHFYAN
-741 YLAHEECAKFFHFLK
+741 YLAHEECAKFFRFLK
-756 ENDCYDNSRIIIA
+756 ENNCYDNSRIIIA
-769 GDHGAH
+769 GDHGRY
-775 SMRTILMDFLKD
+775 SMKTRGMSFLKD
-787 FNKSNFELVSSF
+787 FAGTGFKPEEL
-799 IPLLM
+799 IPLM
-804 VKDFNKQGELR
+804 MMKDFNSDGNLKI
-815 VDNTF
+815 DNTF

-836 RLQKNPFTGIFFKD
+836 KLQINPFTGILFKD
-850 SQLKSPAKIMTGG
+850 SQLKSPAKIMIGG
-863 DWQAYYQREMTK
+863 EWQADKKLEMK
-875 FSTTGDDWI
+875 EFKADENNWAFVKDD
-884 FVRDNVYDPAN
+884 VYKPEN
-895 WSRTN
+895 WSHKE
-900 FNEE
+900 FK

>member
-1 MLNFLYTIFIY
+1 MLDFLYTIFIY

-25 NNITEDA
+25 NNITQDH
-32 IGTSIIILS
+32 IGLSIIILS

-56 KWQEMERGIQK
+56 KWQEMERIIQK

-75 IKAVFKGDEQYMI
+75 IKAVFKGDERYMI

-138 KDLGSPDKL
+138 KDLSYPDRL
-147 VTIGSISLNILPVIM
+147 VTIGSISLNLLPVIM

-177 ELKEKLTLYLTAFL
+177 ELKDKLTLYLTAFL
-191 FLILLYNS
+191 FLVLLYNS

-228 TWFKI
+228 TWFII
-233 ALISVI
+233 ASIVAVTLTIVIASTSVK
-239 ISTVIIIF
+239 
-247 TATQRKPIFISV
+247 RKPIFMSI
-259 GFTVLLSITPF
+259 GFTALLLITPF

-279 GKEKKSIFD
+279 SKQKKSIFD

-297 LFAVSAFLIFVGLVI
+297 LSAVSAFLIFIGLVI

-321 QEFSNL
+321 QEF
-327 ANFKSPFDII
+327 ANFDNFTNPLGI
-337 LNTFIQSFGIFVW
+337 LYYTVIQTFGIFVW

-369 AVFVLI
+369 AVFVLM

-390 INNFFIFEDSELL
+390 INHFLVFEDSDRLL
-403 HHGTKYFILN
+403 HGAKYFILN

-418 LCILIILSFLYSKFV
+418 LCIVIILSFLYSKFV

-451 GFSGINIYKEYR
+451 VFSGINIYKEYQ

-472 VINDKAYKISKTG
+472 VINNKAYKVSKTG
-485 KNIFIFML
+485 KNIFILML

-498 FFIDPVFENNSLV
+498 FFIDPIFENNALV

-521 KNTISFAKSTN
+521 KNALAFGGGTHISS
-532 TSTPSLF
+532 PSLF

-552 DSELLVKKH
+552 DSELLVEKH

-581 TDPSWLNYSWIPDL
+581 TDPPWLNYSWIPDL
-595 SVFDKYDMTAKNID
+595 SVFDKYDMIAQNID
-609 YIGKYK
+609 YQGKYSQGL
-615 YDILKNLKLEN
+615 LKSLKFSQNNANLSA
-626 GKEINVVRRNMLYFS
+626 IHRNMLYFS
-641 FFRVLPSEIRRIFYS
+641 FFRIFPSEIRRVFYS
-656 NGKYIDAVSTRHINM
+656 SGNYANSKLPQYITMA
-671 EFINSYSAL
+671 FIDSYSA
-680 INLAKEVEFV
+680 IQNITKEVEFV
-690 EGKNCINIIVN
+690 EDKNCINIIVN
-701 NLTHE
+701 NITHE
-706 PLTQL
+706 PPKQSDI
-711 ETKILEKDFLI
+711 KILQKEFLI
-722 SLADKYC
+722 PLADKYC
-729 LNEYTARHFYVN
+729 LNEYTAEHFYAN
-741 YLAHEECAKFFHFLK
+741 YLAHEECAKFFRFLK
-756 ENDCYDNSRIIIA
+756 ENNCYDNSRIIIA
-769 GDHGAH
+769 GDHGRY
-775 SMRTILMDFLKD
+775 SMKTRGMSFLKD
-787 FNKSNFELVSSF
+787 FAGTGFKPEEL
-799 IPLLM
+799 IPLM
-804 VKDFNKQGELR
+804 MMKDFNSDGNLKI
-815 VDNTF
+815 DNTF

-836 RLQKNPFTGIFFKD
+836 KLQINPFTGILFKD
-850 SQLKSPAKIMTGG
+850 SQLKNPAKIMIGG
-863 DWQAYYQREMTK
+863 EWQADKKLEMK
-875 FSTTGDDWI
+875 EFKADENNWAFVKDD
-884 FVRDNVYDPAN
+884 VYKPEN
-895 WSRTN
+895 WSHKE
-900 FNEE
+900 FK

>member
-25 NNITEDA
+25 NNITQDH
-32 IGTSIIILS
+32 IGLSIIILS

-56 KWQEMERGIQK
+56 KWQEMERIIQK

-228 TWFKI
+228 TWFII
-233 ALISVI
+233 AIIVAVTLTIVITSTSVK
-239 ISTVIIIF
+239 
-247 TATQRKPIFISV
+247 RKPIFMSI
-259 GFTVLLSITPF
+259 GFTALLLITPF

-279 GKEKKSIFD
+279 SKQKKSIFD

-297 LFAVSAFLIFVGLVI
+297 LSAVSAFLIFIGLVI

-321 QEFSNL
+321 QEF
-327 ANFKSPFDII
+327 ANFDNFTNPLGI
-337 LNTFIQSFGIFVW
+337 LYYTVIQTFGIFVW

-369 AVFVLI
+369 AVFVLM

-390 INNFFIFEDSELL
+390 INHFLVFEDSDRLL
-403 HHGTKYFILN
+403 HGAKYFILN

-451 GFSGINIYKEYR
+451 GFSAINIYKEYQ

-472 VINDKAYKISKTG
+472 VINNKAYKVSKTG
-485 KNIFIFML
+485 KNIFILML

-498 FFIDPVFENNSLV
+498 FFIDPIFENNALV

-521 KNTISFAKSTN
+521 KNTIAFGGGTHISS
-532 TSTPSLF
+532 PSLF
-539 GGYEYTPDNMNKR
+539 GGYEYTPDNLNKR
-552 DSELLVKKH
+552 YSELLVDKH

-581 TDPSWLNYSWIPDL
+581 TDPPWLNYSWIPDL
-595 SVFDKYDMTAKNID
+595 SVFDKYDMIAQNID
-609 YIGKYK
+609 YQGKYSQGL
-615 YDILKNLKLEN
+615 LKSLKFSQNNANLSA
-626 GKEINVVRRNMLYFS
+626 IHRNMLYFS
-641 FFRVLPSEIRRIFYS
+641 FFRIFPSEIRRVFYS
-656 NGKYIDAVSTRHINM
+656 SGNYANSKLPQYITMA
-671 EFINSYSAL
+671 FIDSYSA
-680 INLAKEVEFV
+680 IQNIAKEVEFV
-690 EGKNCINIIVN
+690 EDKNCINIIVN
-701 NLTHE
+701 NITHE
-706 PLTQL
+706 PPKQSDI
-711 ETKILEKDFLI
+711 KILQKEFLI
-722 SLADKYC
+722 PLADKYC
-729 LNEYTARHFYVN
+729 LNEYTAEHFYAN
-741 YLAHEECAKFFHFLK
+741 YLAHEECAKFFRFLK
-756 ENDCYDNSRIIIA
+756 ENNCYDNSRIIIA
-769 GDHGAH
+769 GDHGRY
-775 SMRTILMDFLKD
+775 SMKTRGMSFLKD
-787 FNKSNFELVSSF
+787 FAGTGFKPEEL
-799 IPLLM
+799 IPLM
-804 VKDFNKQGELR
+804 MMKDFNSDGNLKI
-815 VDNTF
+815 DNTF

-836 RLQKNPFTGIFFKD
+836 KLQINPFTGILFKD
-850 SQLKSPAKIMTGG
+850 SQLKNPAKIMIGG
-863 DWQAYYQREMTK
+863 EWQADKKLEMK
-875 FSTTGDDWI
+875 EFKADENNWAFVKDD
-884 FVRDNVYDPAN
+884 VYKPKN
-895 WSRTN
+895 WSHKE
-900 FNEE
+900 FK

>member
-1 MLNFLYTIFIY
+1 MLDFLYTIFIY

-25 NNITEDA
+25 NNITQDH
-32 IGTSIIILS
+32 IGLSIIILS

-56 KWQEMERGIQK
+56 KWQEMERIIQK

-138 KDLGSPDKL
+138 KDLSYPDKL
-147 VTIGSISLNILPVIM
+147 VTIGSISLNLLPVIM

-177 ELKEKLTLYLTAFL
+177 ELKDKLTLYLTAFL

-228 TWFKI
+228 TWFII
-233 ALISVI
+233 AIIVAVTLTIVIASTSVK
-239 ISTVIIIF
+239 
-247 TATQRKPIFISV
+247 RKPIFMSI

-279 GKEKKSIFD
+279 SKQKKSIFD
-288 SDKKRFYIF
+288 SDKKRFYVF
-297 LFAVSAFLIFVGLVI
+297 LSAVSAFLIFVGLVI

-321 QEFSNL
+321 QAF
-327 ANFKSPFDII
+327 ANFDNFTNPLGI
-337 LNTFIQSFGIFVW
+337 LYYTVIQTFGIFVW

-369 AVFVLI
+369 AVFVLM

-390 INNFFIFEDSELL
+390 INHFLVFEDSDRLL
-403 HHGTKYFILN
+403 HGAKYFILN

-451 GFSGINIYKEYR
+451 GFSAINIYKEYQ

-472 VINDKAYKISKTG
+472 VINNKAYKVSKTG
-485 KNIFIFML
+485 KNIFILML

-498 FFIDPVFENNSLV
+498 FFIDPIFENNALV

-521 KNTISFAKSTN
+521 KNTIAFGGGTHISS
-532 TSTPSLF
+532 PSLF
-539 GGYEYTPDNMNKR
+539 GGYEYTPDNLNKR
-552 DSELLVKKH
+552 YSELLVDKH

-581 TDPSWLNYSWIPDL
+581 TDPPWLNYSWIPDL
-595 SVFDKYDMTAKNID
+595 SVFDKYDMIAQNID
-609 YIGKYK
+609 YQGKYSQGL
-615 YDILKNLKLEN
+615 LKSLKFSQNNANLSA
-626 GKEINVVRRNMLYFS
+626 IHRNMLYFS
-641 FFRVLPSEIRRIFYS
+641 FFRIFPSEIRRVFYS
-656 NGKYIDAVSTRHINM
+656 SGNYANSKLPQYITMA
-671 EFINSYSAL
+671 FIDSYSA
-680 INLAKEVEFV
+680 IQNIAKEVEFV
-690 EGKNCINIIVN
+690 EDKNCINIIVN
-701 NLTHE
+701 NITHE
-706 PLTQL
+706 PPKQSDI
-711 ETKILEKDFLI
+711 KILQKEFLI
-722 SLADKYC
+722 PLADKYC
-729 LNEYTARHFYVN
+729 LNEYTAEHFYAN
-741 YLAHEECAKFFHFLK
+741 YLAHEECAKFFRFLK
-756 ENDCYDNSRIIIA
+756 ENNCYDNSRIIIA
-769 GDHGAH
+769 GDHGRY
-775 SMRTILMDFLKD
+775 SMKTRGMSFLKD
-787 FNKSNFELVSSF
+787 FAGTGFKPEEL
-799 IPLLM
+799 IPLM
-804 VKDFNKQGELR
+804 MMKDFNSDGNLKI
-815 VDNTF
+815 DNTF

-836 RLQKNPFTGIFFKD
+836 KLQINPFTGILFKD
-850 SQLKSPAKIMTGG
+850 SQLKNPAKIMIGG
-863 DWQAYYQREMTK
+863 EWQADKKLEMK
-875 FSTTGDDWI
+875 EFKADENNWAFVKDD
-884 FVRDNVYDPAN
+884 VYKPKN
-895 WSRTN
+895 WSHKE
-900 FNEE
+900 FK

>member
-1 MLNFLYTIFIY
+1 MLNLLYTIFIY

-25 NNITEDA
+25 NNITQDH
-32 IGTSIIILS
+32 IGLSIIILS

-56 KWQEMERGIQK
+56 KWQEMERIIQK

-75 IKAVFKGDEQYMI
+75 IKAVFKGDERYMI

-177 ELKEKLTLYLTAFL
+177 ELKDKLTLYLTAFL

-228 TWFKI
+228 TWFII
-233 ALISVI
+233 AIIVAVSLTIVI
-239 ISTVIIIF
+239 AST
-247 TATQRKPIFISV
+247 AGKKKPIFMSV

-270 IKKLFLYFE
+270 IKNLFLYFE
-279 GKEKKSIFD
+279 SKQKKSIFD

-297 LFAVSAFLIFVGLVI
+297 LSAVSAFLIFVGLVI

-321 QEFSNL
+321 QEF
-327 ANFKSPFDII
+327 ANFDNFTNPLGI
-337 LNTFIQSFGIFVW
+337 LYYTFIQTFGIFVW

-369 AVFVLI
+369 AVFVLM

-390 INNFFIFEDSELL
+390 INKFLVFENSVLL
-403 HHGTKYFILN
+403 HHGAKYFILN

-446 FLTVS
+446 FLTVT

-472 VINDKAYKISKTG
+472 IINDKAYKVSKTG

-498 FFIDPVFENNSLV
+498 FFIDPVFENNALV

-521 KNTISFAKSTN
+521 KNALAFGGNTN
-532 TSTPSLF
+532 LSTPSLF

-552 DSELLVKKH
+552 DSELLVDKH

-609 YIGKYK
+609 YYGIYSRPF
-615 YDILKNLKLEN
+615 LKNLKIFEDKKGLY
-626 GKEINVVRRNMLYFS
+626 GVKRNMLYFS
-641 FFRVLPSEIRRIFYS
+641 FFRILPSEIRRVFYS
-656 NGKYIDAVSTRHINM
+656 SGNYANTMLPQYIKMA
-671 EFINSYSAL
+671 FIDSYSAL
-680 INLAKEVEFV
+680 QNIKEEVEFV
-690 EGKNCINIIVN
+690 EDKNCINIIVN
-701 NLTHE
+701 NITHE
-706 PLTQL
+706 PPKQSDI
-711 ETKILEKDFLI
+711 KILQKEFLI
-722 SLADKYC
+722 PLADKYC
-729 LNEYTARHFYVN
+729 LNEYTAEHFYAN
-741 YLAHEECAKFFHFLK
+741 YLAHEECAKFFRFLK
-756 ENDCYDNSRIIIA
+756 ENNCYDNSRIIIA
-769 GDHGAH
+769 GDHGRY
-775 SMRTILMDFLKD
+775 SMKTRDMSFLKD
-787 FNKSNFELVSSF
+787 FAGTGFRPEEL
-799 IPLLM
+799 IPLM
-804 VKDFNKQGELR
+804 MMKDFNSDGNLKI
-815 VDNTF
+815 DNTF

-836 RLQKNPFTGIFFKD
+836 KLQINPFTGILFKD
-850 SQLKSPAKIMTGG
+850 SQLKSPAKIMIGG
-863 DWQAYYQREMTK
+863 GWQADKELEMTK
-875 FSTTGDDWI
+875 FKADENDWAFVKDD
-884 FVRDNVYDPAN
+884 VYKPEN
-895 WSRTN
+895 WSHTE
-900 FNEE
+900 FK

>member
-25 NNITEDA
+25 NNITQDH
-32 IGTSIIILS
+32 IGLSIIILS

-56 KWQEMERGIQK
+56 KWQEMERIIQK

-138 KDLGSPDKL
+138 KDLSYPDKL
-147 VTIGSISLNILPVIM
+147 VTIGSISLNLLPVIM

-177 ELKEKLTLYLTAFL
+177 ELKDKLTLYLTAFL

-228 TWFKI
+228 TWFII
-233 ALISVI
+233 AIIVAVTLTIVITSTSVK
-239 ISTVIIIF
+239 
-247 TATQRKPIFISV
+247 RKPIFMSI
-259 GFTVLLSITPF
+259 GFTALLLITPF

-279 GKEKKSIFD
+279 SKQKKSIFD

-297 LFAVSAFLIFVGLVI
+297 LSAVSAFLIFIGLVI

-321 QEFSNL
+321 QEF
-327 ANFKSPFDII
+327 ANFDNFTNPLGI
-337 LNTFIQSFGIFVW
+337 LYYTVIQTFGIFVW

-369 AVFVLI
+369 AVFVLM

-390 INNFFIFEDSELL
+390 INHFLVFEDSDRLL
-403 HHGTKYFILN
+403 HGAKYFILN

-451 GFSGINIYKEYR
+451 GFSAINIYKEYQ

-472 VINDKAYKISKTG
+472 VINNKAYKVSKTG
-485 KNIFIFML
+485 KNIFILML

-498 FFIDPVFENNSLV
+498 FFIDPIFENNALV

-521 KNTISFAKSTN
+521 KNTIAFGGGTHISS
-532 TSTPSLF
+532 PSLF
-539 GGYEYTPDNMNKR
+539 GGYEYTPDNLNKR
-552 DSELLVKKH
+552 YSELLVDKH

-581 TDPSWLNYSWIPDL
+581 TDPPWLNYSWIPDL
-595 SVFDKYDMTAKNID
+595 SVFDKYDMIAQNID
-609 YIGKYK
+609 YQGKYSQGL
-615 YDILKNLKLEN
+615 LKSLKFSQNNANLSA
-626 GKEINVVRRNMLYFS
+626 IHRNMLYFS
-641 FFRVLPSEIRRIFYS
+641 FFRIFPSEIRRVFYS
-656 NGKYIDAVSTRHINM
+656 SGNYANSKLPQYITMA
-671 EFINSYSAL
+671 FIDSYSA
-680 INLAKEVEFV
+680 IQNIAKEVEFV
-690 EGKNCINIIVN
+690 EDKNCINIIVN
-701 NLTHE
+701 NITHE
-706 PLTQL
+706 PPKQSDI
-711 ETKILEKDFLI
+711 KILQKEFLI
-722 SLADKYC
+722 PLADKYC
-729 LNEYTARHFYVN
+729 LNEYTAEHFYAN
-741 YLAHEECAKFFHFLK
+741 YLAHEECAKFFRFLK
-756 ENDCYDNSRIIIA
+756 ENNCYDNSRIIIA
-769 GDHGAH
+769 GDHGRY
-775 SMRTILMDFLKD
+775 SMKTRGMSFLKD
-787 FNKSNFELVSSF
+787 FAGTGFKPEEL
-799 IPLLM
+799 IPLM
-804 VKDFNKQGELR
+804 MMKDFNSDGNLKI
-815 VDNTF
+815 DNTF

-836 RLQKNPFTGIFFKD
+836 KLQINPFTGILFKD
-850 SQLKSPAKIMTGG
+850 SQLKNPAKIMIGG
-863 DWQAYYQREMTK
+863 EWQADKKLEMK
-875 FSTTGDDWI
+875 EFKADENNWAFVKDD
-884 FVRDNVYDPAN
+884 VYKPEN
-895 WSRTN
+895 WSHKE
-900 FNEE
+900 FK

>member
-25 NNITEDA
+25 NNITQDH
-32 IGTSIIILS
+32 IGLSIIILS

-56 KWQEMERGIQK
+56 KWQEMERIIQK

-138 KDLGSPDKL
+138 KDLSYPDKL
-147 VTIGSISLNILPVIM
+147 VTIGSISLNLLPVIM

-177 ELKEKLTLYLTAFL
+177 ELKDKLTLYLTAFL

-228 TWFKI
+228 TWFII
-233 ALISVI
+233 ASIVAVTLTIVIASTSVK
-239 ISTVIIIF
+239 
-247 TATQRKPIFISV
+247 RKPIFMSI
-259 GFTVLLSITPF
+259 GFTALLLITPF

-279 GKEKKSIFD
+279 SKQKKSIFD

-297 LFAVSAFLIFVGLVI
+297 LSAVSAFLIFVGLVI

-321 QEFSNL
+321 QEF
-327 ANFKSPFDII
+327 ANFDNFTNPLGI
-337 LNTFIQSFGIFVW
+337 LYYTFIQTFGIFVW

-369 AVFVLI
+369 AVFILM

-390 INNFFIFEDSELL
+390 INKFLVFEDSDRLL
-403 HHGTKYFILN
+403 HGAKYFIVN

-418 LCILIILSFLYSKFV
+418 LCIVIILSFLYSKFV

-472 VINDKAYKISKTG
+472 VINDKAYKVSKTG
-485 KNIFIFML
+485 KNIFILML

-498 FFIDPVFENNSLV
+498 FFIDPIFENNALV

-521 KNTISFAKSTN
+521 KNDLAFGGGTHISS
-532 TSTPSLF
+532 PSLF
-539 GGYEYTPDNMNKR
+539 GGYEYTPDNLNKR
-552 DSELLVKKH
+552 YSELLVDKH

-581 TDPSWLNYSWIPDL
+581 TDPPWLNYSWIPDL
-595 SVFDKYDMTAKNID
+595 SVFDKYDMIAQNID
-609 YIGKYK
+609 YQGKYSQSL
-615 YDILKNLKLEN
+615 LKSLKFSQNNANLSA
-626 GKEINVVRRNMLYFS
+626 IHRNMLYFS
-641 FFRVLPSEIRRIFYS
+641 FFRIFPSEIRRVFYS
-656 NGKYIDAVSTRHINM
+656 SGNYANSKLPQYITMA
-671 EFINSYSAL
+671 FIDSYSA
-680 INLAKEVEFV
+680 IQNIAKEVEFV
-690 EGKNCINIIVN
+690 EDKNCINIIVN
-701 NLTHE
+701 NITHE
-706 PLTQL
+706 PPKQSDI
-711 ETKILEKDFLI
+711 KILQKEFLI
-722 SLADKYC
+722 PLADKYC
-729 LNEYTARHFYVN
+729 LNEYTAEHFYAN
-741 YLAHEECAKFFHFLK
+741 YLAHEECAKFFRFLK
-756 ENDCYDNSRIIIA
+756 ENNCYNNSRIIIA
-769 GDHGAH
+769 GDHGRY
-775 SMRTILMDFLKD
+775 SMKTRDMSFLKD
-787 FNKSNFELVSSF
+787 FAGTGFKPEEL
-799 IPLLM
+799 IPLM
-804 VKDFNKQGELR
+804 MMKDFNSDGNLKI
-815 VDNTF
+815 DNTF

-836 RLQKNPFTGIFFKD
+836 KLQKNPFTGILFKD
-850 SQLKSPAKIMTGG
+850 SQLKSPAKVMISGG
-863 DWQAYYQREMTK
+863 WQDDKELEMKEFKADENDWAFVK
-875 FSTTGDDWI
+875 DD
-884 FVRDNVYDPAN
+884 VYKPEN
-895 WSRTN
+895 WSHKE
-900 FNEE
+900 FK

>member
-25 NNITEDA
+25 NNITQDH
-32 IGTSIIILS
+32 IGLSIIILS

-147 VTIGSISLNILPVIM
+147 VTIGSISLNILPVMM

-279 GKEKKSIFD
+279 SKQKKSIFD

-369 AVFVLI
+369 AVLI
-375 GSLINAFIFTGNYGD
+375 LMGALINAFIFTGNYGD
-390 INNFFIFEDSELL
+390 INNFFIFEDSERL
-403 HHGTKYFILN
+403 HHGAKYFILN

-472 VINDKAYKISKTG
+472 VINDKAYKVSKTG

-498 FFIDPVFENNSLV
+498 FFIDPVFENNFLV

-521 KNTISFAKSTN
+521 KNALAFGGNTN
-532 TSTPSLF
+532 LSTPSLF

-609 YIGKYK
+609 YYGIYSQLF
-615 YDILKNLKLEN
+615 LKNLKIFEDKKGLY
-626 GKEINVVRRNMLYFS
+626 GVKRNMLYFS
-641 FFRVLPSEIRRIFYS
+641 FFRILPSEIRRVFYS
-656 NGKYIDAVSTRHINM
+656 SGNYANTMLPQYIKMA
-671 EFINSYSAL
+671 FIDSYSAL
-680 INLAKEVEFV
+680 INLTKEVEFV
-690 EGKNCINIIVN
+690 EDKNCINIIVN
-701 NLTHE
+701 NITHE
-706 PLTQL
+706 PPKQSDI
-711 ETKILEKDFLI
+711 KILQKEFLI
-722 SLADKYC
+722 PLADKYC
-729 LNEYTARHFYVN
+729 LNEYTAEHFYAN
-741 YLAHEECAKFFHFLK
+741 YLAHEECAKFFRFLK
-756 ENDCYDNSRIIIA
+756 ENNCYDNSRIIIA
-769 GDHGAH
+769 GDHGRY
-775 SMRTILMDFLKD
+775 SMKTRDMSFLKD
-787 FNKSNFELVSSF
+787 FAGTGFRPEEL
-799 IPLLM
+799 IPLM
-804 VKDFNKQGELR
+804 MMKDFNSDGNLKI
-815 VDNTF
+815 DNTF

-836 RLQKNPFTGIFFKD
+836 KLQINPFTGILFKD
-850 SQLKSPAKIMTGG
+850 SQLKSPAKIMIGG
-863 DWQAYYQREMTK
+863 GWQADKELEMTK
-875 FSTTGDDWI
+875 FKADEKDWAFVKDD
-884 FVRDNVYDPAN
+884 VYKPEN
-895 WSRTN
+895 WSHTE
-900 FNEE
+900 FK